1 MSHQQNNPNM
11 SEAALWGEL
20 SDRKPDNIELLKV
33 NKGMVELILLNTV
46 KEEDDDN
53 GEA

>member
-1 MSHQQNNPNM
+1 MSQNNNV
-11 SEAALWGEL
+11 SEATLWGEL

-53 GEA
+53 GKA